1 MNVRSQAVAMSTQ
14 AQNVANAVLR
24 ESRSA
29 VAQYFLYFILK
40 RLTFPLVQ
48 LFPLFLANEG
58 LYVFP
63 FPKQA
68 NQLIKT
74 VTQCTCSLQ

>member
-24 ESRSA
+24 ESCSA
-29 VAQYFLYFILK
+29 VPQHSVHYIQK
-40 RLTFPLVQ
+40 RLTSSLVQ

-63 FPKQA
+63 FQWQV
-68 NQLIKT
+68 NN
-74 VTQCTCSLQ
+74 